1 MDIGDLITLDPA
13 EVAELAGGE
22 VVGNVYDRLMMYEP
36 EDLTTLVGGV
46 AESWEIS
53 EDGGTIT
60 FGIRP
65 NQTFHSGNPVT
76 AEDVVFSLRRVVK
89 LNKIPASYFAEFGLT
104 SENVDELIVVD
115 GERAKVTVT
124 EQASPTLI
132 LNVLSSVGASIL
144 DKKEVLAHEVDGD
157 LGHAWLKSNSAGSGP
172 FRLESWRGN
181 ELVTLE
187 AHPKSR
193 HGMPSLRRII
203 LRHVAEPSVQ
213 RLLIERG
220 DVDIAR
226 NLTPDQIKGIE
237 GNEDLAVSAHPQAML
252 FYLGANAAHPILSH
266 PKVSLALRYLVDYE
280 GMAASFLKGQFKV
293 HQAVWPSGLWG
304 ALEETPFSLDPKK
317 ARALLAEAGYPDGFE
332 IRVDTLNASPFPE
345 MAQAI
350 QATLAKAGIRSEI
363 VAVDGST
370 LWPRYRARRHEVV
383 LAMWSPDFPDPHSN
397 VYSFALNPDNRP
409 EANLTGVLAWRN
421 GWKDEEMNARVIAA
435 RNERDPERR
444 EAMYLEIQRSLQWNS
459 PYTMMFQQTEQTAS
473 RKNVVGFVSGPNF
486 DQAFYRNVTK

>member
-1 MDIGDLITLDPA
+1 
-13 EVAELAGGE
+13 
-22 VVGNVYDRLMMYEP
+22 
-36 EDLTTLVGGV
+36 
-46 AESWEIS
+46 
-53 EDGGTIT
+53 
-60 FGIRP
+60 
-65 NQTFHSGNPVT
+65 
-76 AEDVVFSLRRVVK
+76 
-89 LNKIPASYFAEFGLT
+89 
-104 SENVDELIVVD
+104 
-115 GERAKVTVT
+115 
-124 EQASPTLI
+124 
-132 LNVLSSVGASIL
+132 
-144 DKKEVLAHEVDGD
+144 
-157 LGHAWLKSNSAGSGP
+157 
-172 FRLESWRGN
+172 
-181 ELVTLE
+181 
-187 AHPKSR
+187 
-193 HGMPSLRRII
+193 
-203 LRHVAEPSVQ
+203 
-213 RLLIERG
+213 
-220 DVDIAR
+220 
-226 NLTPDQIKGIE
+226 
-237 GNEDLAVSAHPQAML
+237 
-252 FYLGANAAHPILSH
+252 
-266 PKVSLALRYLVDYE
+266 
-280 GMAASFLKGQFKV
+280 MAASFLKGQFKV